1 MRLEKS
7 LGREIRESYQRWG
20 VFSPLAG
27 KRQFNNIKRVYT
39 YLVERA
45 LPQWRPEHAILSVV
59 DLIQTHFL
67 LQPGLASEYAD
78 LFLLCYHRF
87 DLDRSQLF
95 FLEWRDL
102 QEIVRILETHLLNQ
116 SEVYGVT
123 FSSVMSD
130 DLKSIKSEVA
140 TKGTQEAMCRCV
152 MEFLWEQPEDA
163 MLPRD
168 PRERPVARIFSQ
180 EQQLGDMG
188 EGGGLQFP
196 KTVMVDAVDLA
207 SNSDPQTPATQ
218 HWDRCLHP
226 LSHSEKLEVGHTIQ
240 EKFRDFLK
248 PLLHILSIL
257 FRNKDKRELIF
268 SIVRLS
274 EPFSRAGFQ
283 AHHVWAFF
291 LGLGASLRFVQ
302 PTAPQDSW
310 IHFTQAVGTCLVLVY
325 DRAIG
330 ASL

>member
-1 MRLEKS
+1 MC
-7 LGREIRESYQRWG
+7 LGLPIATMALS
-20 VFSPLAG
+20 SALHS
-27 KRQFNNIKRVYT
+27 KRNS
-39 YLVERA
+39 A
-45 LPQWRPEHAILSVV
+45 LSQDVLLWSVACMV
-59 DLIQTHFL
+59 
-67 LQPGLASEYAD
+67 
-78 LFLLCYHRF
+78 
-87 DLDRSQLF
+87 
-95 FLEWRDL
+95 L

-240 EKFRDFLK
+240 EKVAE
-248 PLLHILSIL
+248 S
-257 FRNKDKRELIF
+257 
-268 SIVRLS
+268 
-274 EPFSRAGFQ
+274 
-283 AHHVWAFF
+283 VWA
-291 LGLGASLRFVQ
+291 SLN
-302 PTAPQDSW
+302 
-310 IHFTQAVGTCLVLVY
+310 
-325 DRAIG
+325 
-330 ASL
+330 